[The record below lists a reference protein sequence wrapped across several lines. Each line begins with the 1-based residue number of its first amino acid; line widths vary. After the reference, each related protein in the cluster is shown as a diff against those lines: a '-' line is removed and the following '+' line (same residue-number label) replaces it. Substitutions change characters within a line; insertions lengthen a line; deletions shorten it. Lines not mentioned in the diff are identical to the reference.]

1 MAEIKRLLSTYLMAT
16 EMTRSE
22 NRWILAQKQLKEIFG
37 FTSFR
42 PAQEAV
48 IRQIFENKDTLALL
62 PTGGGKSIC
71 YQIPALVNPGTCIV
85 VSPLLALMKDQ
96 VDNLREN
103 GVAAAAL
110 NSQLSKEESARIRS
124 EAIQGKLKLLYLS
137 PERIHFEMHQLLP
150 KMKISLFAIDEAHCI
165 SQWGHDFRPE
175 YAELHALR
183 TQFPQIPLLAL
194 TATADSATRN
204 DILEQLSIPKENT
217 ILSSFNRPNLHLAVK
232 VNYRK
237 REKIQQIIR
246 FIQNHKR
253 ESGIIYCLSR
263 RGTESVA
270 KELLQNGFRAAAYH
284 AGLETEER
292 VRIQE
297 DFLHDRIQIICATT
311 AFGMG
316 IDKPD
321 IRFVIHFNT
330 PKNMEGYYQEIGRA
344 GRDGMPSDT
353 LLFYSDSDMVQ
364 LAKFAEESG
373 EQELQI
379 EKLHR
384 IEHYAT
390 SPICRRRI
398 LLSYFG
404 ETFDHDC
411 NNCDICEHPPKR
423 FDGSILAQKALSA
436 IFRTHE
442 KENSQTIIDILCG
455 KRHAAIL
462 EKHYDALKTFGV
474 GKTTPTAKW
483 AAYLMQ
489 LIHLGA
495 IEKSYALS
503 QHLSITPFG
512 KDILFGKRKI
522 ELALIREQEELSKPF
537 PIEKS
542 RPSSKDDFLF
552 QELRQLRMELAQKED
567 VPAYMIFNDKVL
579 SEIVRQKPICM
590 EEFADIPGIGSFKLK
605 KYGQIFVQKICQLL

>member
-1 MAEIKRLLSTYLMAT
+1 MESVERLFEFAT
-16 EMTRSE
+16 Q
-22 NRWILAQKQLKEIFG
+22 LLKETFG
-37 FTSFR
+37 FKTFR

-48 IRQIFENKDTLALL
+48 LKNLFAGKDTLALL

-71 YQIPALVNPGTCIV
+71 YQIPALVLPGTCVV

-96 VDNLREN
+96 VDNLCEN

-110 NSQLSKEESARIRS
+110 NSQVSKEEAFEIRQKAMRG
-124 EAIQGKLKLLYLS
+124 ELKLLYLS
-137 PERIHFEMHQLLP
+137 PERIQYELDHLLLR
-150 KMKISLFAIDEAHCI
+150 MEISLFAIDEAHCI

-175 YAELHALR
+175 YSQLHALR
-183 TQFPQIPLLAL
+183 ERFPKTPLIAL
-194 TATADSATRN
+194 TATADSVTRK
-204 DILEQLSIPKENT
+204 DIQTQLSIPPANVV
-217 ILSSFNRPNLHLAVK
+217 LSSFDRPNLSLTVK
-232 VNYRK
+232 LNYRK
-237 REKIQQIIR
+237 REKLNEIEK
-246 FIQNHKR
+246 FIGKHKR
-253 ESGIIYCLSR
+253 QSGIVYCLSR
-263 RGTESVA
+263 RSTETVA
-270 KELLQNGFRAAAYH
+270 TELRNRGIPAKAYH
-284 AGLETEER
+284 AGLESAER
-292 VRIQE
+292 IEIQE
-297 DFLHDRIQIICATT
+297 DFLNDRTQVICATT

-321 IRFVIHFNT
+321 IRFVIHYNT

-344 GRDGMPSDT
+344 GRDGLPSDT

-373 EQELQI
+373 EKDLQI

-442 KENSQTIIDILCG
+442 KENPQTIIDILCG

-495 IEKSYALS
+495 IEKSYAPS

-522 ELALIREQEELSKPF
+522 ELALVREQEELSKPF
-537 PIEKS
+537 LVEKS

-567 VPAYMIFNDKVL
+567 IPAYMIFNDKVL